1 LFVRFDG
8 VFEGFLPARHLPG
21 DYFELNALGTALV
34 GRRTGGAF
42 RLGDGIS
49 VRVDRIEKTE
59 GKVSLKLADEAA
71 G

>member
-1 LFVRFDG
+1 MFVRFEE

-21 DYFELNALGTALV
+21 DYFELNTLGTALI
-34 GRRTGGAF
+34 GRRTGGVY

-49 VRVDRIEKTE
+49 VRVDRIEKAE
-59 GKVSLKLADEAA
+59 GKVSLTLGGEPA